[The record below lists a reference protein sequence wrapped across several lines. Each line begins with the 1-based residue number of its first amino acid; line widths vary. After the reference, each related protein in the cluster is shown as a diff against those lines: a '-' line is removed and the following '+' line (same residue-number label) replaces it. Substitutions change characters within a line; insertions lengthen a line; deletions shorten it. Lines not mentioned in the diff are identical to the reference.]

1 MKKIE
6 KLFEK
11 IFSNASKAVLPLPP
25 GMYQSNPENSPHKM
39 HLRLEA
45 DGSGILI
52 IDAKTALHLN
62 KTAAEFAYYL
72 VHGASKETTLSQ
84 IENRYSVKRDQ
95 LEEDYQR
102 LMETIQTLSS
112 TEDLDP
118 EGFFYVDRLNPYSQN
133 LSAPYRLDI
142 ALTYR
147 QNEEAE
153 KDTTPA
159 NRVKRELLNEE
170 WILILKKAWDAGI
183 PHVVFTGGEPTLR
196 PDLPELIA
204 SAEANGQITG
214 LLTDGFRLT
223 DPGYLHELLQTGLD
237 HIMITLDPGEDQS
250 WEAVLDTI
258 KEDIYLTVHL
268 TIMNDSAEEYRSVID
283 RLISMG
289 VKNLSLSSIQAEL
302 LDTVKYCGEY
312 ATTHGLSLVWDLPV
326 PYSHFNPISAEY
338 RGEEIVSG
346 AGNAWLYLEP
356 DGDVLPTQGVIKPLG
371 NMLMDP
377 WEKIWSNPLRK
388 SALDK

>member
-6 KLFEK
+6 KIFEK
-11 IFSNASKAVLPLPP
+11 FFPSTSKAVLPLPP
-25 GMYQSNPENSPHKM
+25 GIYQNNPENSPHKM

-72 VHGASKETTLSQ
+72 VHDASKETTISQ
-84 IENRYSVKRDQ
+84 IENRYSVQRDR

-102 LMETIQTLSS
+102 LMDTIQTLFT

-118 EGFFYVDRLNPYSQN
+118 EGFFNVERLDPYSQN

-159 NRVKRELLNEE
+159 ERVKRELLSEE
-170 WILILKKAWDAGI
+170 WKAILKKAWDAGI

-204 SAEANGQITG
+204 FSESIGQITG

-223 DPGYLHELLQTGLD
+223 DPGYLHQLLQTGLD
-237 HIMITLDPGEDQS
+237 HIMITLDPGEEQS
-250 WEAVLDTI
+250 WEAVLDSI
-258 KEDIYLTVHL
+258 KEDIHVTVHL
-268 TIMNDSAEEYRSVID
+268 TVSKAEINEYLPVID
-283 RLISMG
+283 KLVSMG
-289 VKNLSLSSIQAEL
+289 VRNLSLSSIHSEL
-302 LDTVKYCGEY
+302 LDTVKSCGEY
-312 ATTHGLSLVWDLPV
+312 AVNQGLSLVWDLPV
-326 PYSHFNPISAEY
+326 PYSQFNPISAEY
-338 RGEEIVSG
+338 RGEQLVSG

-371 NMLMDP
+371 NLLVDS
-377 WEKIWSNPLRK
+377 WEKIWNNPLRK
-388 SALDK
+388 SA